1 MKYHEVSWNSRFRGD
16 LFSICTS
23 RPLFLVLLRSAGASH
38 HFSEEG
44 IHWWTPTRGFLSHG
58 GYHQIIQN
66 LTILILKP
74 FETIETYGFGEPPI
88 LRNLQLIKDLV
99 IVRGNIHWL
108 YAESTD
114 NPSDQST
121 TQWLIHGLTH
131 SVMDQLPY
139 GYQNGLPTRYLRHI

>member
-1 MKYHEVSWNSRFRGD
+1 MKNHETVDLGVTYFQSAHRG
-16 LFSICTS
+16 
-23 RPLFLVLLRSAGASH
+23 RLFLVLLRSAGASH

-74 FETIETYGFGEPPI
+74 FETYGFGEPPI

-99 IVRGNIHWL
+99 IVRGNIH
-108 YAESTD
+108 
-114 NPSDQST
+114 
-121 TQWLIHGLTH
+121 
-131 SVMDQLPY
+131 
-139 GYQNGLPTRYLRHI
+139 